1 MHDLSGK
8 QIAILA
14 TDGYEQSELE
24 IPYARLREAGAKVD
38 IVSLKSGVIKS
49 WHNGDW
55 GRAMDVDHTLADS
68 SSSDYDAL
76 VLPGGQINPDLL
88 RVETSAIAFIQDFWN
103 AGKVVAAICHA
114 ALAADRGRHRQGPQP
129 DILPLGQDRRHQCRR
144 QLARRR
150 RGRRPGPRH
159 QPQADR
165 PREFLPQ
172 DRRGSRRRHPSSPRS
187 LIF

>member
-114 ALAADRGRHRQGPQP
+114 PWLLIEAGIVKGRNLTSYPSVKTDVINAGGNWCDESVVVDQGLVTSRKPTDLESFCLKIAEEVAEGTHHRRAA
-129 DILPLGQDRRHQCRR
+129 
-144 QLARRR
+144 
-150 RGRRPGPRH
+150 
-159 QPQADR
+159 
-165 PREFLPQ
+165 
-172 DRRGSRRRHPSSPRS
+172 
-187 LIF
+187 